1 MSFKYVLEN
10 HMLLVALIIFVVI
23 YIIVNINLF
32 KSKNVSIFEGNYKLP
47 IVYTIII
54 SLLLYIFT
62 SDSNTSNTYRLVK
75 VQDAQPYYNQFHP
88 LATHGGNF
96 NTGLN
101 NKITN
106 PDINNIANIKSLLKS
121 DSIFLKSNLPQQ
133 RHSFGLR
140 L

>member
-47 IVYTIII
+47 IIYTIII

-62 SDSNTSNTYRLVK
+62 SDSNTGNTYRLVK
-75 VQDAQPYYNQFHP
+75 AQDTKPYYDLFHHQ
-88 LATHGGNF
+88 AKF
-96 NTGLN
+96 N

-133 RHSFGLR
+133 KHSFGLKF
-140 L
+140 

>member
-32 KSKNVSIFEGNYKLP
+32 KSKNVSIFEGNYKIP
-47 IVYTIII
+47 IVYAIII
-54 SLLLYIFT
+54 SLLLYIFICDGKT
-62 SDSNTSNTYRLVK
+62 GNTYRLVK
-75 VQDAQPYYNQFHP
+75 AQDAQPYYEQFRHQ
-88 LATHGGNF
+88 AKF
-96 NTGLN
+96 N

-133 RHSFGLR
+133 KHSFGLR

>member
-32 KSKNVSIFEGNYKLP
+32 KSKTVSIFEGNYKIP
-47 IVYTIII
+47 IIYAIII
-54 SLLLYIFT
+54 SLLLYIFICDGKT
-62 SDSNTSNTYRLVK
+62 GNTYRLVK
-75 VQDAQPYYNQFHP
+75 TQDAQPYYDQFHHH
-88 LATHGGNF
+88 AKF
-96 NTGLN
+96 N

-133 RHSFGLR
+133 KHSFGLR

>member
-1 MSFKYVLEN
+1 MNFKYVLEN

-32 KSKNVSIFEGNYKLP
+32 KSKNVSIFEGNYKIP
-47 IVYTIII
+47 IVYAIII
-54 SLLLYIFT
+54 SLLLYIFIC
-62 SDSNTSNTYRLVK
+62 DGKTSNTYRLVK
-75 VQDAQPYYNQFHP
+75 AQDAQPYYEQFRHKVKY
-88 LATHGGNF
+88 N
-96 NTGLN
+96 
-101 NKITN
+101 N

-133 RHSFGLR
+133 KHSFGLR